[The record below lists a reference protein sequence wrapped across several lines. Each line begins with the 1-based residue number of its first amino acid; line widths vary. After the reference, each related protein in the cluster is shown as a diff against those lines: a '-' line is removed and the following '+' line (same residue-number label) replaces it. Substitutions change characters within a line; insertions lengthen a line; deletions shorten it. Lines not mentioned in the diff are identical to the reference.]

1 MRVALLIGTL
11 ASLTGVGGFAAG
23 LSQAIQLQ
31 DGTVYFAQPPRLV
44 EAVTTLN
51 SINVWGATYYFTVR
65 LPDNAGEPLQKVTIY
80 QQEGGEYVR
89 FDLKG
94 SFAFQGTR
102 PNQGQRLTIQDV
114 TSDRE
119 TQSVS
124 ITFAGAVK
132 PGKTVTIALK
142 PIQNPNTA
150 GVYLFGVKAF
160 PTGDKSHGQFL
171 GFGRLHFYS
180 DGIDSFIYPWQNQ
193 ELHADDAISL

>member
-1 MRVALLIGTL
+1 MRVAILIGTL
-11 ASLTGVGGFAAG
+11 ACLAGVGRYAAG

-51 SINVWGATYYFTVR
+51 SINVWGATYYFTIR
-65 LPDNAGEPLQKVTIY
+65 IPDNAGEPLQKVTIY
-80 QQEGGEYVR
+80 QQEGGDYVR

-102 PNQGQRLTIQDV
+102 PNQGQRLIIQDIS
-114 TSDRE
+114 SDQE

-124 ITFAGAVK
+124 ITFAPPVE

-150 GVYLFGVKAF
+150 GVYLFGVGNCK
-160 PTGDKSHGQFL
+160 
-171 GFGRLHFYS
+171 
-180 DGIDSFIYPWQNQ
+180 
-193 ELHADDAISL
+193 